1 MKRKLSLI
9 NINIKQMK
17 KYFEEGE
24 MKKKRS
30 LLSGEYSIQVAKHT
44 EIVVVF
50 EYLSGLYLGIIF
62 E

>member
-1 MKRKLSLI
+1 
-9 NINIKQMK
+9 MK
-17 KYFEEGE
+17 KYFEGGE
-24 MKKKRS
+24 KKKKRS

-44 EIVVVF
+44 EIVVF